1 MNNFELN
8 NLTYFCIMTKD
19 RILENLKIRELNE
32 MQLASIQ
39 AAAANDLTL
48 LAPTGSGKTLAFLF
62 PLLSRLKKD
71 SNGVQALIL
80 TPSRELA
87 LQIEQ
92 VWKQMGT
99 SYKVLCCYGGHS
111 TKTEKNSFIEAPT
124 LLIGTPGRI
133 AYHIRNESFDT
144 SKVKSLVLD
153 EFDKS
158 LEFGFHDEM
167 SFIIENL
174 NSLSKRILT
183 SATKLDEIP
192 GFVQLAEN
200 TIELN
205 FLKADKHIPKIHIK
219 AVSTT
224 AENKVETLL
233 SLICY
238 IGNKPTLV
246 FCNHRDAVNRI
257 SEALEDYGIRHGIF
271 HGGMEQTDREKALLQ
286 FRNGSYH
293 LLICTDLASR
303 GLDIPEIAYIIHF
316 QLGNEETF
324 IHRNGRTAR
333 MQAEGTAFLILN
345 DGQFP
350 EYIKAIPFT
359 SLPEKNNIPPATEWI
374 TLYIAAGKKDKINK
388 IDIVGMFLQKGKLS
402 KDDLGR
408 IEVHDKSAYAAVK
421 RNKVNQLLKL
431 LANEKIKNKKVKI
444 GIVE

>member
-1 MNNFELN
+1 MTEKQLLDNLN
-8 NLTYFCIMTKD
+8 IK
-19 RILENLKIRELNE
+19 ELNE
-32 MQLASIQ
+32 MQLNSIQ
-39 AAAANDLTL
+39 AASKNDLIL
-48 LAPTGSGKTLAFLF
+48 LSPTGSGKTLAFLF
-62 PLLSRLKKD
+62 PTLNRLKKEKT
-71 SNGVQALIL
+71 GVQALIL

-92 VWKQMGT
+92 VWRQMSTG
-99 SYKVLCCYGGHS
+99 YKVLCCYGGHS
-111 TKTEKNSFIEAPT
+111 TKVEKNSFTEPPT
-124 LLIGTPGRI
+124 LLIGTPGRVS
-133 AYHIRNESFDT
+133 YHIRNESFDREM
-144 SKVKSLVLD
+144 VKNLVLD

-174 NSLSKRILT
+174 PNLTKRMLT
-183 SATKLDEIP
+183 SATALEEVP
-192 GFVQLAEN
+192 EFVQLSDSA
-200 TIELN
+200 IEVN
-205 FLKADKHIPKIHIK
+205 FLKAVEHKPKIDIR

-224 AENKVETLL
+224 AEDKVETLL

-238 IGNKPTLV
+238 IGNKRTLV
-246 FCNHRDAVNRI
+246 FCNHREAVNRI
-257 SEALEDYGIRHGIF
+257 SDLLYDNDIKHGIF
-271 HGGMEQTDREKALLQ
+271 HGGMEQVDREKALLQ

-303 GLDIPEIAYIIHF
+303 GLDIPEIDCIIHY

-333 MQAEGTAFLILN
+333 MQAEGTSYVILN
-345 DGQFP
+345 DGKFP
-350 EYIKAIPFT
+350 EYISESPIIN
-359 SLPEKNNIPPATEWI
+359 LPDQNVLPKPTEWI
-374 TLYIAAGKKDKINK
+374 TVYIAAGKKDKINK
-388 IDIVGMFLQKGKLS
+388 TDVVGMFLQKGKLS

-431 LANEKIKNKKVKI
+431 LASEKIKNKKVKI

>member
-1 MNNFELN
+1 MIKEL
-8 NLTYFCIMTKD
+8 
-19 RILENLKIRELNE
+19 ILENLKIRELNE

-39 AAAANDLTL
+39 AASTNDLTL

-62 PLLSRLKKD
+62 PLLSRLKND
-71 SNGVQALIL
+71 TYGVQALIL

-99 SYKVLCCYGGHS
+99 GYKVLCCYGGHA
-111 TKTEKNSFIEAPT
+111 TKTEKNSFIEPPT

-133 AYHIRNESFDT
+133 SYHIRNESFDT
-144 SKVKSLVLD
+144 SNVKSLVLD

-174 NSLSKRILT
+174 NNLSRRILT
-183 SATKLDEIP
+183 SATRLNEIP
-192 GFVQLAEN
+192 AFVQLAEN
-200 TIELN
+200 AVEVN
-205 FLKADKHIPKIHIK
+205 FLKAGEHIPKIDIK

-224 AENKVETLL
+224 AEDKLETLL

-257 SEALEDYGIRHGIF
+257 SETLEDNGIRHGIF
-271 HGGMEQTDREKALLQ
+271 HGGMEQADREKALLQ

-303 GLDIPEIAYIIHF
+303 GLDIPEIAYIIHY
-316 QLGNEETF
+316 QLGSGETF

-345 DGQFP
+345 DGKFP
-350 EYIKAIPFT
+350 EYIKPVPFT
-359 SLPEKNNIPPATEWI
+359 SLPEKIIIPPTTEWL
-374 TLYIAAGKKDKINK
+374 TLYVSAGKKDKINK

-408 IEVHDKSAYAAVK
+408 IEIHDKSAYAAVK

-431 LANEKIKNKKVKI
+431 LANEKIKRKKVKI

>member
-1 MNNFELN
+1 
-8 NLTYFCIMTKD
+8 MTKEL
-19 RILENLKIRELNE
+19 ILENLKIQKLNE
-32 MQLASIQ
+32 MQMASIQ
-39 AAAANDLTL
+39 AASTNDVTL

-62 PLLSRLKKD
+62 PLLARLKKD
-71 SNGVQALIL
+71 TKGVQALIL

-87 LQIEQ
+87 VQIEQ

-99 SYKVLCCYGGHS
+99 GYKVLCCYGGHA
-111 TKTEKNSFIEAPT
+111 TKTEKNSFIEPPT

-133 AYHIRNESFDT
+133 SYHIRNESFDT
-144 SKVKSLVLD
+144 AKVKTLVLD

-167 SFIIENL
+167 SFILENL
-174 NSLSKRILT
+174 SKLSRRILT
-183 SATKLDEIP
+183 SATKLNDIP
-192 GFVQLAEN
+192 DFVQLAEN
-200 TIELN
+200 AVEVN
-205 FLKADKHIPKIHIK
+205 FLKADEHIPNIDIK

-224 AENKVETLL
+224 SEDKVETLL

-246 FCNHRDAVNRI
+246 FCNHRDAVIRI
-257 SEALEDYGIRHGIF
+257 SETLEDSGIQHGIF
-271 HGGMEQTDREKALLQ
+271 HGGMEQVDREKALLQ

-303 GLDIPEIAYIIHF
+303 GLDIPEIACIIHF

-345 DGQFP
+345 DGKFP
-350 EYIKAIPFT
+350 EYLKAVPLT
-359 SLPEKNNIPPATEWI
+359 TLPDKNTIPPATEWI

-388 IDIVGMFLQKGKLS
+388 IDIVGMFLQKGKLA

>member
-1 MNNFELN
+1 MIKE
-8 NLTYFCIMTKD
+8 
-19 RILENLKIRELNE
+19 RILENLKIQKLNE
-32 MQLASIQ
+32 MQITSIQ
-39 AAAANDLTL
+39 AASTNDLTL

-62 PLLSRLKKD
+62 PLLERLKKD
-71 SNGVQALIL
+71 VNGVQALIL

-92 VWKQMGT
+92 VWKQMATG
-99 SYKVLCCYGGHS
+99 YKVLCCYGGHS
-111 TKTEKNSFIEAPT
+111 TKAEKNSFTEPPT

-133 AYHIRNESFDT
+133 SFHIRENSFDT
-144 SKVKSLVLD
+144 EKVKSLVLD

-167 SFIIENL
+167 SSIIQNL
-174 NSLSKRILT
+174 NNISKRILT
-183 SATKLDEIP
+183 SATELDIIP
-192 GFVQLAEN
+192 DFVQLAEN
-200 TIELN
+200 AIEVN
-205 FLKADKHIPKIHIK
+205 FLKADEHTPKIDIK

-224 AENKVETLL
+224 AEDKVETLL

-257 SEALEDYGIRHGIF
+257 SETLEDNGIQHGIF
-271 HGGMEQTDREKALLQ
+271 HGGMEQVDREKALLQ

-316 QLGNEETF
+316 QLGNKETF

-345 DGQFP
+345 EGNFP
-350 EYIKAIPFT
+350 EYLKKVPLT
-359 SLPEKNNIPPATEWI
+359 TLPDKNVLPPQTEWI

-431 LANEKIKNKKVKI
+431 LTNEKIKNRKVKI

>member
-1 MNNFELN
+1 MTEKQILD
-8 NLTYFCIMTKD
+8 NLTIQ
-19 RILENLKIRELNE
+19 ELNE
-32 MQLASIQ
+32 MQRASIQ
-39 AAAANDLTL
+39 AASTNDLTL

-62 PLLSRLKKD
+62 PLLARLKKET
-71 SNGVQALIL
+71 NGVQALIL

-87 LQIEQ
+87 VQIEQ

-99 SYKVLCCYGGHS
+99 GYKVLCCYGGHS
-111 TKTEKNSFIEAPT
+111 TKTEKNSFIEPPT

-133 AYHIRNESFDT
+133 SYHIRNESFDT

-174 NSLSKRILT
+174 NNLSKRILT
-183 SATKLDEIP
+183 SATKLNEIP
-192 GFVQLAEN
+192 DFVQLAEN
-200 TIELN
+200 AIEVN
-205 FLKADKHIPKIHIK
+205 FLKADEHIPKIDIK

-224 AENKVETLL
+224 AEDKVETLL

-257 SEALEDYGIRHGIF
+257 SETLEDNGIQHGIF
-271 HGGMEQTDREKALLQ
+271 HGGMEQVDREKALLQ

-345 DGQFP
+345 EGKFP
-350 EYIKAIPFT
+350 EYLKAVPFT
-359 SLPEKNNIPPATEWI
+359 TLPDKNSIPPETEWI
-374 TLYIAAGKKDKINK
+374 TLYVAAGKKDKINK

>member
-1 MNNFELN
+1 
-8 NLTYFCIMTKD
+8 MTKEL
-19 RILENLKIRELNE
+19 IIKNLKIEKLNE
-32 MQLASIQ
+32 MQLTSIQ
-39 AAAANDLTL
+39 AASTNDITL

-62 PLLSRLKKD
+62 PLLARLKKD
-71 SNGVQALIL
+71 TKGVQALIL

-92 VWKQMGT
+92 VWKQMSTG
-99 SYKVLCCYGGHS
+99 YKTLCCYGGHA
-111 TKTEKNSFIEAPT
+111 TKTEKNSFNEPPT

-133 AYHIRNESFDT
+133 TYHIRNENFDT
-144 SKVKSLVLD
+144 SKIKSLVLD

-167 SFIIENL
+167 SFILENL
-174 NSLSKRILT
+174 SNLSRRILT
-183 SATKLDEIP
+183 SATKLNEIP
-192 GFVQLAEN
+192 NFVQLAEN
-200 TIELN
+200 AIEVN
-205 FLKADKHIPKIHIK
+205 FLKADEHIPRIDIK

-224 AENKVETLL
+224 AEDKVETLL

-257 SEALEDYGIRHGIF
+257 SETLEDNGIDHGIF
-271 HGGMEQTDREKALLQ
+271 HGGMEQVDREKALLQ

-303 GLDIPEIAYIIHF
+303 GLDIPEIACIIHF

-345 DGQFP
+345 EGKFP
-350 EYIKAIPFT
+350 EYLKAVPLT
-359 SLPEKNNIPPATEWI
+359 TLPDKNIVPPATEWI

-388 IDIVGMFLQKGKLS
+388 IDIVGLFLQKGKLS

-421 RNKVNQLLKL
+421 RNKVKQLLQL
-431 LANEKIKNKKVKI
+431 LSTEKIKNKKVKI

>member
-1 MNNFELN
+1 MIE
-8 NLTYFCIMTKD
+8 TQ
-19 RILENLKIRELNE
+19 ILENLDITELNE
-32 MQLASIQ
+32 MQRASIQ
-39 AAAANDLTL
+39 AASKNDIIL
-48 LAPTGSGKTLAFLF
+48 LSPTGSGKTLAFLF
-62 PLLSRLKKD
+62 PILERLKKETV
-71 SNGVQALIL
+71 GVQSLIL

-99 SYKVLCCYGGHS
+99 GYKVLCCYGGHS
-111 TKTEKNSFIEAPT
+111 TKIEKNSFTEPPT

-133 AYHIRNESFDT
+133 SYHIRNESFDT
-144 SKVKSLVLD
+144 ETVKIIVLD

-158 LEFGFHDEM
+158 LEFGFHNEM

-174 NSLSKRILT
+174 HNLSKRILT
-183 SATKLDEIP
+183 SATNIDEVP
-192 GFVQLAEN
+192 EFVQISASA
-200 TIELN
+200 IGVN
-205 FLKADKHIPKIHIK
+205 FLKADEHKPKIDVK
-219 AVSTT
+219 AVSTA
-224 AENKVETLL
+224 AEDKVETLL

-238 IGNKPTLV
+238 IGNQRTLV
-246 FCNHRDAVNRI
+246 FCNHREAVNRI
-257 SEALEDYGIRHGIF
+257 SDLLYENDIKHGIF
-271 HGGMEQTDREKALLQ
+271 HGGMEQVDREKALLQ

-303 GLDIPEIAYIIHF
+303 GLDIPEIACIVHY

-333 MQAEGTAFLILN
+333 MQAEGTSYVILN
-345 DGQFP
+345 DSKFP
-350 EYIKAIPFT
+350 DYITESPIIT
-359 SLPEKNNIPPATEWI
+359 LPEKNILPPPTDWI
-374 TLYIAAGKKDKINK
+374 TVYIAAGKKDKINK
-388 IDIVGMFLQKGKLS
+388 TDIVGMFLQKGKLS